1 MCGRRGLESRGRV
14 PSSSF
19 SAPVCLKRNAQHRHL
34 LTAVKSTCC
43 VAGVQRTVGPRWRWL
58 PRLLREPRTANLARP
73 PVSSLSR
80 ALSRSWTPG
89 TTAGSTS
96 TSIDRRA
103 LACSSSAEKPAL
115 AESHELVAGCGHGRS
130 DGAYAQRAQPDPLD
144 SQSARR
150 PQASPCAEPVSHV
163 LASQTF
169 FLYLIIHAGPPSDHA
184 SALNLSYLPQSY
196 RPLHFLLSPST
207 PIGSRLH

>member
-19 SAPVCLKRNAQHRHL
+19 SAPVCLKRNAQHRHYL
-34 LTAVKSTCC
+34 STAVKSTCC

-58 PRLLREPRTANLARP
+58 PRLLREPRTVNLARP

-96 TSIDRRA
+96 TSIDKRA

-130 DGAYAQRAQPDPLD
+130 DGAYALRAQPDPLD
-144 SQSARR
+144 FQSARR
-150 PQASPCAEPVSHV
+150 PQASPCAEPVSM
-163 LASQTF
+163 
-169 FLYLIIHAGPPSDHA
+169 YLLPKPSFCT
-184 SALNLSYLPQSY
+184 LSSMQAPHTTML
-196 RPLHFLLSPST
+196 R
-207 PIGSRLH
+207 R